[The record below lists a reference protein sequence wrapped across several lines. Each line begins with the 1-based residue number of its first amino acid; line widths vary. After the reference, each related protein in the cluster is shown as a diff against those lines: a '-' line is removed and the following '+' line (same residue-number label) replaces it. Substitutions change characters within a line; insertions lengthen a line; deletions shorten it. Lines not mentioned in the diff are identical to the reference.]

1 MSAIKSVS
9 LVVAATA
16 FALAA
21 SAIVVSTTAL
31 AYDGKSLVPAF
42 SQSIL
47 VRAHRVTDA
56 VIFKVQPGMTQDAIS
71 TLIGSPARTMRFP
84 LSRTTA
90 WDYDFVDAWGYA
102 SEFSVIF
109 DDEGV
114 VVGKVTSRNDY

>member
-9 LVVAATA
+9 LVAAATA
-16 FALAA
+16 FALAS
-21 SAIVVSTTAL
+21 SAIVVSTPAL
-31 AYDGKSLVPAF
+31 ALGASSTAPAF

-47 VRAHRVTDA
+47 VRAHGVSESA
-56 VIFKVQPGMTQDAIS
+56 ILNVQPGMTRDAIS
-71 TLIGSPARTMRFP
+71 ALFGSPVRTMRFP

-90 WDYDFVDAWGYA
+90 WDYDFVDSWGYA

-109 DDEGV
+109 DDGGI